1 MIRFHLCTISFRHQL
16 VSLPELATW
25 AGATGFDGI
34 ELWGVHARHLLQQ
47 PGLDGR
53 WLQSQGLGIPMVS
66 DYLPL
71 NGSEQEAIRYTRD
84 LCRLARHWQAPKVR
98 TFAGHQASAELDPGQ
113 RQTLTRRLR
122 TLTRCVEDEDLTLV
136 IETHPGT
143 LADTVDST
151 LALLADIDHPALGI
165 NFDVLHL
172 WEAGADPRL
181 ALQQMAPWVRHF
193 HFKNIQRRDQL
204 DVFAPANVYSPA
216 GSRQGMV
223 PVMEGA
229 CDYRPLLN
237 TLVNWQQSQTNPTP
251 LDISLEWF
259 GQDSHRVLS
268 NDLRQLWLTV
278 RETNARSQSLAA
290 CQ

>member
-34 ELWGVHARHLLQQ
+34 ELWGVHARHLVQQ

-53 WLQSQGLGIPMVS
+53 WLKSQGLGIPMVS

-71 NGSEQEAIRYTRD
+71 EGGEQEAIRYTRD
-84 LCRLARHWQAPKVR
+84 LCQLARHWQAPKVR
-98 TFAGHQASAELDPGQ
+98 TFAGHQGSAELDRGQ
-113 RQTLTRRLR
+113 RKALTRRLQ
-122 TLTRCVEDEDLTLV
+122 TLTRCVADEGLTLV
-136 IETHPGT
+136 VETHPGT

-151 LALLADIDHPALGI
+151 LEMLADIDHPALGI
-165 NFDVLHL
+165 NFDVLHV
-172 WEAGADPRL
+172 WEAGADPQL

-193 HFKNIQRRDQL
+193 HFKNIHQRDQL
-204 DVFAPANVYSPA
+204 GVFAPANVYSPA

-229 CDYRPLLN
+229 CDYRPLLD
-237 TLVNWQQSQTNPTP
+237 TLANWQQSLANPAP

-259 GQDSHRVLS
+259 GPDSYRVLS
-268 NDLRQLWLTV
+268 SDLRQLRLRV
-278 RETNARSQSLAA
+278 PETGDQPQSLAA